1 MAKVTGK
8 DGGVYIGANKI
19 AELSNWSL
27 DMGADDVDVTS
38 FDSEG
43 WKEFLAGLKE
53 WSGSAEGNFDPTDTD
68 GQKAILN
75 AWLNGETVTL
85 DLKVN
90 STITFS
96 GDALVKP
103 SIETP
108 IDDKVTFSF
117 DFTGTGPL
125 TLPA

>member
-8 DGGVYIGANKI
+8 DGGVYIGASKI
-19 AELSNWSL
+19 AELANWNL
-27 DMGADDVDVTS
+27 DLGADDVDVTS

-53 WSGSAEGNFDPTDTD
+53 WSGSAEGNYDSTDTA
-68 GQKAILN
+68 GQKAILT
-75 AWLNGETVTL
+75 AWLNGEAVTL
-85 DLKVN
+85 DLKVTD
-90 STITFS
+90 TIKFS
-96 GDALVKP
+96 GSALVKP

-108 IDDKVTFSF
+108 VDDKVSFSF
-117 DFTGTGPL
+117 DFQGTGPL

>member
-8 DGGVYIGANKI
+8 EGGVYIGANKI

-27 DMGADDVDVTS
+27 DMEADDVEVTS
-38 FDSEG
+38 FDSNG
-43 WKEFLAGLKE
+43 WKEYLAGLKE
-53 WSGSAEGNFDPTDTD
+53 WSGSAEGNFDPTDTT

-75 AWLNGETVTL
+75 AWLNSEAVTL

-96 GDALVKP
+96 GSALVKP

-108 IDDKVTFSF
+108 IDDKVSFSF

>member
-8 DGGVYIGANKI
+8 DGGVYIGASKI
-19 AELSNWSL
+19 AELENWSL

-53 WSGSAEGNFDPTDTD
+53 WSGSAEGNYDSTDTA
-68 GQKAILN
+68 GQKAILT
-75 AWLNGETVTL
+75 AWLNGEAVTL

-96 GDALVKP
+96 GSALVKP
-103 SIETP
+103 AIETP
-108 IDDKVTFSF
+108 VDDKVSFSF
-117 DFTGTGPL
+117 DFQGTGAL
-125 TLPA
+125 SLPS

>member
-8 DGGVYIGANKI
+8 DGGVHIGASKI
-19 AELSNWSL
+19 AELANWNL
-27 DMGADDVDVTS
+27 DLGADDIDVTS

-53 WSGSAEGNFDPTDTD
+53 WSGSAEGNFDPTDTN

-75 AWLNGETVTL
+75 AWLNGEAVTL

-96 GDALVKP
+96 GSALVKP

-108 IDDKVTFSF
+108 IDDKVSFSF
-117 DFTGTGPL
+117 DFQGTGAL
-125 TLPA
+125 SLPS

>member
-8 DGGVYIGANKI
+8 DGGVYIGASKI
-19 AELSNWSL
+19 AELANWSL

-53 WSGSAEGNFDPTDTD
+53 WSGSAEGNYDPTDTA

-75 AWLNGETVTL
+75 AWLNGEAVTL

-96 GDALVKP
+96 GSALCQAR
-103 SIETP
+103 IETL
-108 IDDKVTFSF
+108 DDKVS
-117 DFTGTGPL
+117 L
-125 TLPA
+125 LL